1 MCNLEW
7 LLLLLDSPSPNPN
20 PIRSSSPNPSAH
32 GSANK
37 TRYNNA
43 ANNNIFVHLSLSA
56 NAELIYRV
64 LMLQETVG
72 RALKLSQE
80 AAARM
85 EELQIQLSV
94 LQRQCTYRDRPLCD
108 TLRIRSFEENGV
120 VDALKTVS
128 SCQSAPLY
136 CVPHWALKDTLA
148 ESPKICNIHGD
159 HVIESYSKD
168 CFNMCYLFKRP
179 SLVSQVLSKG
189 IPQTAFPQSQPS
201 FLVERIN
208 NLYSDFLFSS
218 HISLGPH
225 CFSNSNRHISFPGQR
240 HDDIADN
247 LSAARGPEHLPY
259 ALLGRN

>member
-1 MCNLEW
+1 
-7 LLLLLDSPSPNPN
+7 
-20 PIRSSSPNPSAH
+20 
-32 GSANK
+32 
-37 TRYNNA
+37 
-43 ANNNIFVHLSLSA
+43 VHLSLSA

-148 ESPKICNIHGD
+148 ESPKI
-159 HVIESYSKD
+159 
-168 CFNMCYLFKRP
+168 
-179 SLVSQVLSKG
+179 
-189 IPQTAFPQSQPS
+189 
-201 FLVERIN
+201 
-208 NLYSDFLFSS
+208 
-218 HISLGPH
+218 
-225 CFSNSNRHISFPGQR
+225 
-240 HDDIADN
+240 
-247 LSAARGPEHLPY
+247 
-259 ALLGRN
+259 

>member
-1 MCNLEW
+1 MCNLESCSC
-7 LLLLLDSPSPNPN
+7 DSLNPRKAPPNK
-20 PIRSSSPNPSAH
+20 
-32 GSANK
+32 K

-128 SCQSAPLY
+128 PCPR
-136 CVPHWALKDTLA
+136 C
-148 ESPKICNIHGD
+148 
-159 HVIESYSKD
+159 
-168 CFNMCYLFKRP
+168 
-179 SLVSQVLSKG
+179 
-189 IPQTAFPQSQPS
+189 
-201 FLVERIN
+201 
-208 NLYSDFLFSS
+208 
-218 HISLGPH
+218 
-225 CFSNSNRHISFPGQR
+225 
-240 HDDIADN
+240 
-247 LSAARGPEHLPY
+247 AARLYRFFRGY
-259 ALLGRN
+259 SGRVYYIWA